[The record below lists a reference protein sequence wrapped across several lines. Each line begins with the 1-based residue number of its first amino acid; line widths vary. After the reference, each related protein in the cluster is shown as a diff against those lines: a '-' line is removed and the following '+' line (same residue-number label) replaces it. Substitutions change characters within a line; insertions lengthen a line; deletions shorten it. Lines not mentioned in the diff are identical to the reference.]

1 MIVLFT
7 DFGGDGP
14 YVGQIKAVLAQQAP
28 ETPVID
34 LLHNAPRF
42 NVRASAHLL
51 AAYISAFP
59 ADSVL
64 LGVVD
69 PGVGD
74 PQRKAVV
81 INITGRWYVGPEN
94 GLFDVLAARAIL
106 RQEEVTCWEITW
118 RPESLSNSFHG
129 RDLFAPVAARLA
141 RGEAP
146 PGIQTDRLVSA
157 AVANDLSEVIFIDHY
172 GNAITGIRTS
182 NIASTACLKIGE
194 HIVMRANTFCDVAVG
209 QAFCYENA
217 NGLMEIAINQGNA
230 AHGLNLTIG
239 SHVVTINDDQRC

>member
-7 DFGGDGP
+7 DFGNDGP
-14 YVGQIKAVLAQQAP
+14 YVGQMKAVLAQQAP
-28 ETPVID
+28 ETPIID

-64 LGVVD
+64 IGVVD

-74 PQRKAVV
+74 VQRKAVA
-81 INITGRWYVGPEN
+81 ISITGRWYVGPEN
-94 GLFDVLAARAIL
+94 GLFDVLTARAML
-106 RQEEVTCWEITW
+106 GQEEVTCWEITW

-141 RGEAP
+141 RGEMP
-146 PGIQTDRLVSA
+146 PGVPIDWPGSV
-157 AVANDLSEVIFIDHY
+157 VIANDLSEAIFIDHY
-172 GNAITGIRTS
+172 GNVITGVRAS
-182 NIASTACLKIGE
+182 NIASTACLKVDE
-194 HIVMRANTFCDVAVG
+194 HIIMRANTFCDVAIG

-217 NGLMEIAINQGNA
+217 NGLMEIAVNQGNA
-230 AHGLNLTIG
+230 AHGLGLSIG
-239 SHVVTINDDQRC
+239 SRIGIHQ